1 MVEQKWGKKRICLS
15 CGARFYDMLRSPI
28 ICPKCETEFQPV
40 VSGRGPRA
48 KAAVIIPAPEQEK
61 PSVDEKVKLDL
72 LVEEDIPDDSGIG
85 ILDDNDD
92 DNDNDD
98 DLIEDTADLGAE
110 DNVLDGIG
118 SNPEKSDDL
127 TG

>member
-1 MVEQKWGKKRICLS
+1 VAEQKWGNKRICLS

-40 VSGRGPRA
+40 VSGRGSRA
-48 KAAVIIPAPEQEK
+48 KAALPVPAPEQIQPVVEG
-61 PSVDEKVKLDL
+61 KVKSDL
-72 LVEEDIPDDSGIG
+72 LVAEEDIPDDSGIG
-85 ILDDNDD
+85 ILDD
-92 DNDNDD
+92 DNDSNDD

>member
-1 MVEQKWGKKRICLS
+1 MAEQKWGKKRVCLS

-40 VSGRGPRA
+40 VSGRGSRA
-48 KAAVIIPAPEQEK
+48 KAAVPVPAPEQAQTLVEEK
-61 PSVDEKVKLDL
+61 EKLDL
-72 LVEEDIPDDSGIG
+72 LADEEDVPDVSGIG
-85 ILDDNDD
+85 ILDDDNNDE
-92 DNDNDD
+92 DN

-118 SNPEKSDDL
+118 SNPETPDDL
-127 TG
+127 PS